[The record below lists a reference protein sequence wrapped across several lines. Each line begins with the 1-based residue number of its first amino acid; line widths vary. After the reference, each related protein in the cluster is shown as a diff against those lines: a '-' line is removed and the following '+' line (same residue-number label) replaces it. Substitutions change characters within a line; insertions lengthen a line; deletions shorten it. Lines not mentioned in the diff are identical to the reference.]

1 MLREV
6 SEISETE
13 QKSRKKV
20 IQKKSKML
28 GSGEDAP
35 DGRSAE
41 LLRLLSDVAALMEA
55 GVAAKARELAAVRG
69 EGERLVF

>member
-1 MLREV
+1 
-6 SEISETE
+6 
-13 QKSRKKV
+13 
-20 IQKKSKML
+20 ML